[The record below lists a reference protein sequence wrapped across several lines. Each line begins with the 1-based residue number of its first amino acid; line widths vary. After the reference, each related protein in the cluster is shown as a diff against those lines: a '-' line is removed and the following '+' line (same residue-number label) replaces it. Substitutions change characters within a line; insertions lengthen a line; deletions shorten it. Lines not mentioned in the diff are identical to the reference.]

1 MHILAK
7 KIVWNKWQLK
17 SDVKFQKQHVLER
30 KLEMKKQLL
39 DYKIKL
45 VMQGE
50 KLLSR
55 IVG

>member
-1 MHILAK
+1 MTIK
-7 KIVWNKWQLK
+7 F
-17 SDVKFQKQHVLER
+17 DVKFQKWHVLEK

-39 DYKIKL
+39 DWNIKL

-50 KLLSR
+50 KILNM